1 MEPPK
6 KILLL
11 DDHAVVLAGLKLY
24 LEAVSPGIEMHTASR
39 LKDAIDRAQD
49 CSYDLVILDLTLPD
63 SIGLSSLQ
71 DFRAA
76 VPDVPV
82 AVFSQAGDRRTIDA
96 AVQAG
101 AKGYI
106 WKGDETEEVAYGLR
120 RIFAGRSYV
129 PQNAASLFDA
139 GMDDPDSKLTPRQLD
154 VMKLLTDA
162 LTNKRI
168 ANALDISE
176 NTVKVHV
183 SAVFR
188 AYDVKSRLELLYRV
202 QSIENKKRMGR
213 PV

>member
-1 MEPPK
+1 
-6 KILLL
+6 
-11 DDHAVVLAGLKLY
+11 
-24 LEAVSPGIEMHTASR
+24 
-39 LKDAIDRAQD
+39 
-49 CSYDLVILDLTLPD
+49 
-63 SIGLSSLQ
+63 
-71 DFRAA
+71 
-76 VPDVPV
+76 
-82 AVFSQAGDRRTIDA
+82 
-96 AVQAG
+96 
-101 AKGYI
+101 
-106 WKGDETEEVAYGLR
+106 
-120 RIFAGRSYV
+120 
-129 PQNAASLFDA
+129 
-139 GMDDPDSKLTPRQLD
+139 MDDPDSKLTPRQLD